1 MGPPRSQVCELRLQQ
16 RWRKIAIAHRTKAMS
31 IIAVR
36 DNIVLFVVDNYKLPS
51 IDHAGSSTLAFTRA
65 GSFADRD
72 DDVGAE
78 SSCLSMPNME
88 YNRNGTIASAGRY
101 LCL

>member
-1 MGPPRSQVCELRLQQ
+1 
-16 RWRKIAIAHRTKAMS
+16 MS

-72 DDVGAE
+72 DDDGAE
-78 SSCLSMPNME
+78 SSCLSMPDME